1 MKQILIGRLIKDY
14 RKEQKINQ
22 EALCRGICER
32 SVLSRIENGQIMP
45 DSLQAYT
52 LFSRLGKDV
61 PKNLIPI
68 TQSDRRKYNIISEI
82 RRLHFIG
89 DKRRL
94 ELLNEYKKYS
104 RKWTNL
110 DEQFYLL
117 QKGLF
122 ISQYDEKLEEAL
134 KLFEKA
140 LLLTFPEYSDSVNI
154 SLYRFSECE
163 LQILLQIAF
172 AYYYIYDL
180 DKKKNNLKK
189 KAFYLINFLKSYYK
203 KFVSN
208 YENKNLYSVILFQYT
223 NWLGLNKHYEQA
235 YKLSV
240 NGIDISI
247 KCNSLN
253 YFSYHYFN
261 KAYTEA
267 SLQDFKNA
275 EKDFI
280 FSLGLLKNMDDAN
293 DIPMFV
299 ETIKREFNLE
309 IKL

>member
-1 MKQILIGRLIKDY
+1 MNQVLIGKLIKDY

-22 EALCRGICER
+22 EDLCRGICER
-32 SVLSRIENGQIMP
+32 SVLSKIENGQIMP

-52 LFSRLGKDV
+52 LFSRLGKDI

-68 TQSDRRKYNIISEI
+68 TPSDRRKYNTISEI
-82 RRLHFIG
+82 KRLHFIG
-89 DKRRL
+89 DNRRI
-94 ELLNEYKKYS
+94 ELLNDYKKNS

-122 ISQYDEKLEEAL
+122 ISQYDDKLGEAL
-134 KLFEKA
+134 QLFEKA
-140 LLLTFPEYSDSVNI
+140 LLLTFPEYSDSVNL
-154 SLYRFSECE
+154 SLYRFSEWE

-172 AYYYIYDL
+172 ANYYIYDL
-180 DKKKNNLKK
+180 HKERNSLKE
-189 KAFYLINFLKSYYK
+189 KAFSLIDFLKSYYE
-203 KFVSN
+203 KFINN
-208 YENKNLYSVILFQYT
+208 YEYKNLYSVILFQYT
-223 NWLGLNKHYEQA
+223 NWLGLDKQFEQA
-235 YKLSV
+235 YKLSTY
-240 NGIDISI
+240 GIEISL
-247 KCNSLN
+247 KCDSLN
-253 YFSYHYFN
+253 YFSYHFFN

-267 SLQDFKNA
+267 SLHDNKNA
-275 EKDFI
+275 EKNFL

-293 DIPMFV
+293 DIPMFI